1 MTNSKRR
8 TISFTVDP
16 EEFEEI
22 LLYAKAKGH
31 GGQFPTSTFAHFA
44 VFQTMRKTALSAAE
58 RARYMKCDGNE
69 NKTS

>member
-1 MTNSKRR
+1 MAGKRR

-16 EEFEEI
+16 EEFDEI

-44 VFQTMRKTALSAAE
+44 VFQTMRKTPLSEAE
-58 RARYMKCDGNE
+58 KAKYKKCDGKE